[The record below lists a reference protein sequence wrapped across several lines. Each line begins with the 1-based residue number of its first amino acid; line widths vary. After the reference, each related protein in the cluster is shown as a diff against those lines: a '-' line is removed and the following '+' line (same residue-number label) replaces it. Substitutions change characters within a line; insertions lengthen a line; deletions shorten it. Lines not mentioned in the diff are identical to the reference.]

1 MPISIYST
9 QLGSKETFSPLK
21 SRTGKDGRKRK
32 NIKFLR
38 MYEKKIFRKR
48 RRSKL
53 HQNVVGEWLEDRR
66 SWGVPSRK
74 EIGIMDLRSILR
86 HLYQRSNDELAPL
99 QNSCWLSKEVAFRDT
114 QNVPIGMSKP
124 QIIRDLLGKLVQPKI
139 NKKVAAVLCP
149 TKSCVWPCRVEEFD
163 FGDNNCEN
171 TIDIPD
177 VLEKDVVEYDY
188 DACKGWVLSE
198 TAAPAASSSGL
209 MSRATPDEDVDEE
222 LIRNVIDYTFEH
234 FRIYAE
240 ARREIIDLLKDDSPR
255 KKKSKHVSFAED
267 NIKPPDSIL
276 TWRDVLK
283 MFTTEGAVPPRVRPP
298 EYSDNLFL
306 PEPLQRS
313 IQSRIL
319 STFGRHNFDMMQRS
333 RPSVITYKAGD
344 DM

>member
-1 MPISIYST
+1 MLIVFLNDIVILLVIYVSI
-9 QLGSKETFSPLK
+9 
-21 SRTGKDGRKRK
+21 R
-32 NIKFLR
+32 
-38 MYEKKIFRKR
+38 
-48 RRSKL
+48 
-53 HQNVVGEWLEDRR
+53 
-66 SWGVPSRK
+66 GVPSRK

-222 LIRNVIDYTFEH
+222 LIRNVIDYVTLISTFVILSVFLLHILMKTYHFISLIQTFEH

-240 ARREIIDLLKDDSPR
+240 ARREIIDLLKDG
-255 KKKSKHVSFAED
+255 KIVFV
-267 NIKPPDSIL
+267 
-276 TWRDVLK
+276 VL
-283 MFTTEGAVPPRVRPP
+283 
-298 EYSDNLFL
+298 Y
-306 PEPLQRS
+306 
-313 IQSRIL
+313 
-319 STFGRHNFDMMQRS
+319 
-333 RPSVITYKAGD
+333 
-344 DM
+344 